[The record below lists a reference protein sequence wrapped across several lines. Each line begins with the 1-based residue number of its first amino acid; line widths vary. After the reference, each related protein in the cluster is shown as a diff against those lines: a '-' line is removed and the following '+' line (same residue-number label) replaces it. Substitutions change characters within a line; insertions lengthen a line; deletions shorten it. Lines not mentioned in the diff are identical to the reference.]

1 MWLCAITPCYARF
14 GSDRAFFRKNQQPR
28 LAERQPF
35 SAGKEHMSKATQNT
49 RKLTGVAML
58 SAIGFILMFI
68 ELSVPIM
75 PAFIKLDFSELPA
88 LLATFAYGPA
98 SGAAVCLIKNV
109 LHYFMGGTTG
119 GVGELSN
126 FLLGVAYVVPAG
138 LIYQKVKTR
147 KGALIAA
154 LIGCAVSAI
163 YSLPHNY
170 YLIYPLYGKMMPME
184 AILGMYQTLNPSC
197 DNLFEALL
205 TFNVPFTFAKEAITA
220 AMAFVIYKPLS
231 PILHGRKK

>member
-1 MWLCAITPCYARF
+1 
-14 GSDRAFFRKNQQPR
+14 
-28 LAERQPF
+28 
-35 SAGKEHMSKATQNT
+35 MSKTAQNT

-88 LLATFAYGPA
+88 LLATFAYGPM

-138 LIYQKVKTR
+138 LIYQKIKSR
-147 KGALIAA
+147 KGALIAS
-154 LIGCAVSAI
+154 LVGCAISAI

-170 YLIYPLYGKMMPME
+170 FLIYPLYGKMMPME
-184 AILGMYQTLNPSC
+184 TILGMYQTLNPSC

>member
-1 MWLCAITPCYARF
+1 MPILGLTGR
-14 GSDRAFFRKNQQPR
+14 FFRKIQQPR
-28 LAERQPF
+28 LAEGQPF
-35 SAGKEHMSKATQNT
+35 SAGKETMSKTTQNT
-49 RKLTGVAML
+49 RKIAGVAML

-98 SGAAVCLIKNV
+98 AGAAVCLIKNV
-109 LHYFMGGTTG
+109 LHIFMGGTTG
-119 GVGELSN
+119 GIGELSN

-138 LIYQKVKTR
+138 LVYQKIKTR
-147 KGALIAA
+147 KGALIAS
-154 LIGCAVSAI
+154 LVGCAISAI

-184 AILGMYQTLNPSC
+184 AILGMYQALNPSC

-205 TFNVPFTFAKEAITA
+205 TFNVPFTFVKEATTA
-220 AMAFVIYKPLS
+220 AMAFVVYKPLS
-231 PILHGRKK
+231 PVLHGRKK

>member
-1 MWLCAITPCYARF
+1 MWLCANSPCYALL
-14 GSDRAFFRKNQQPR
+14 GSDRAFFRKIQQPR
-28 LAERQPF
+28 LAEAQPF
-35 SAGKEHMSKATQNT
+35 SAGKETMSKTTQNT

-138 LIYQKVKTR
+138 LIYQKIKTR
-147 KGALIAA
+147 KGALIAS
-154 LIGCAVSAI
+154 LVGCAISAI

-184 AILGMYQTLNPSC
+184 TILGMYQTLNPNCES
-197 DNLFEALL
+197 LFEALL

-220 AMAFVIYKPLS
+220 AMAFVVYKPLS
-231 PILHGRKK
+231 PVLHGRKK

>member
-1 MWLCAITPCYARF
+1 MSA
-14 GSDRAFFRKNQQPR
+14 KN
-28 LAERQPF
+28 
-35 SAGKEHMSKATQNT
+35 QNT
-49 RKLTGVAML
+49 RKMAGVAML
-58 SAIGFILMFI
+58 SAVGFILMFI

-88 LLATFAYGPA
+88 LLATFAYGPGA
-98 SGAAVCLIKNV
+98 GAAVCLVKNLIHV
-109 LHYFMGGTTG
+109 FIGGTTG

-138 LIYQKVKTR
+138 YIYKKMKTR

-154 LIGCAVSAI
+154 LVGCAISAI

-184 AILGMYQTLNPSC
+184 AILGMYQALNPNCSG
-197 DNLFEALL
+197 LFEALL

>member
-1 MWLCAITPCYARF
+1 
-14 GSDRAFFRKNQQPR
+14 
-28 LAERQPF
+28 
-35 SAGKEHMSKATQNT
+35 
-49 RKLTGVAML
+49 ML
-58 SAIGFILMFI
+58 SAVGFILMFI

-88 LLATFAYGPA
+88 LLATFAYGPM

-138 LIYQKVKTR
+138 LIYQKIKTR

-170 YLIYPLYGKMMPME
+170 FLIYPLYGKMMPME
-184 AILGMYQTLNPSC
+184 AILGMYQALNPNCSG
-197 DNLFEALL
+197 LFEALL
-205 TFNVPFTFAKEAITA
+205 TFNVPFTFAKEALTA

>member
-28 LAERQPF
+28 LAEGQPF
-35 SAGKEHMSKATQNT
+35 SAGKELMSKTTQNT

-88 LLATFAYGPA
+88 LLATFAYGPM

-170 YLIYPLYGKMMPME
+170 YLIYPLYGKMMAME

>member
-1 MWLCAITPCYARF
+1 MWLCANSPCYALLGLTGR
-14 GSDRAFFRKNQQPR
+14 FFRKNQQPR
-28 LAERQPF
+28 LAEGQPF
-35 SAGKEHMSKATQNT
+35 SAGKELMSKATQNT

-58 SAIGFILMFI
+58 SAIGFIL
-68 ELSVPIM
+68 
-75 PAFIKLDFSELPA
+75 
-88 LLATFAYGPA
+88 TFAYGPM

-138 LIYQKVKTR
+138 LIYQKIKTR
-147 KGALIAA
+147 KGALIAS

-170 YLIYPLYGKMMPME
+170 FLIYPLYGKMMPME
-184 AILGMYQTLNPSC
+184 AILGMYQALNPSC

>member
-1 MWLCAITPCYARF
+1 M
-14 GSDRAFFRKNQQPR
+14 KNPN
-28 LAERQPF
+28 
-35 SAGKEHMSKATQNT
+35 KT
-49 RKLTGVAML
+49 RKMAAVAMM
-58 SAIGFILMFI
+58 SAVGFVLMFL
-68 ELSVPIM
+68 EFSVPVM

-88 LLATFAYGPA
+88 VLAAFAYGP
-98 SGAAVCLIKNV
+98 GAGIAVCLLKNA
-109 LHYFMGGTTG
+109 LHLLVTTTA

-126 FLLGVAYVVPAG
+126 FLLGIFFVVPAG
-138 LIYQKVKTR
+138 LIYQKIKTR

-154 LIGCAVSAI
+154 LIGCAVSAL

-184 AILGMYQTLNPSC
+184 AILGMYQALNPNC

-205 TFNVPFTFAKEAITA
+205 TFNVPFTFVKEAITA

-231 PILHGRKK
+231 PVLHGRKK

>member
-1 MWLCAITPCYARF
+1 
-14 GSDRAFFRKNQQPR
+14 
-28 LAERQPF
+28 
-35 SAGKEHMSKATQNT
+35 MSKTAQNT
-49 RKLTGVAML
+49 RKIAGVAML

-98 SGAAVCLIKNV
+98 AGAAVCLIKNV
-109 LHYFMGGTTG
+109 LHVFMGGTTG

-138 LIYQKVKTR
+138 LIYQKIKSR
-147 KGALIAA
+147 KGALIAS
-154 LIGCAVSAI
+154 LVGCAISAL

-170 YLIYPLYGKMMPME
+170 FLIYPLYGKMMPME
-184 AILGMYQTLNPSC
+184 AILGMYQTLNPNCES
-197 DNLFEALL
+197 LFEALL

-231 PILHGRKK
+231 PVLHGRKK

>member
-1 MWLCAITPCYARF
+1 
-14 GSDRAFFRKNQQPR
+14 
-28 LAERQPF
+28 
-35 SAGKEHMSKATQNT
+35 MSKTAQNT
-49 RKLTGVAML
+49 RKIAGVAML

-88 LLATFAYGPA
+88 LLATFAYGPM

-109 LHYFMGGTTG
+109 LHIFMGGTTG

-138 LIYQKVKTR
+138 LIYQKIKTR

-154 LIGCAVSAI
+154 LIGCAVSAL

-170 YLIYPLYGKMMPME
+170 YLIQNWT
-184 AILGMYQTLNPSC
+184 I
-197 DNLFEALL
+197 
-205 TFNVPFTFAKEAITA
+205 
-220 AMAFVIYKPLS
+220 
-231 PILHGRKK
+231 RKS

>member
-28 LAERQPF
+28 LAEGQPF
-35 SAGKEHMSKATQNT
+35 SAGKEPMSKTTQNT

-88 LLATFAYGPA
+88 LLATFAYGPM

-170 YLIYPLYGKMMPME
+170 YLIYPLYGKVMPME
-184 AILGMYQTLNPSC
+184 TILGMYQTLNPSC

>member
-1 MWLCAITPCYARF
+1 MSTQT
-14 GSDRAFFRKNQQPR
+14 RKFPV
-28 LAERQPF
+28 
-35 SAGKEHMSKATQNT
+35 
-49 RKLTGVAML
+49 RKLTVTAML
-58 SAIGFILMFI
+58 GAVATVLMFI
-68 ELSVPIM
+68 SFNVPLM
-75 PAFIKLDFSELPA
+75 PSFIKLDLSELPA
-88 LLATFAYGPA
+88 LIASFTFGPLW
-98 SGAAVCLIKNV
+98 GVCVCAIKNLV
-109 LHYFMGGTTG
+109 NVFFSTTG

-138 LIYQKVKTR
+138 LIYQKIKTR

-154 LIGCAVSAI
+154 LIGCAVSAL

-184 AILGMYQTLNPSC
+184 AILGMYQALNPNC

-205 TFNVPFTFAKEAITA
+205 TFNVPFTFVKEAITA

-231 PILHGRKK
+231 PVLHGRKK